1 MASRAAK
8 GKPLLSL
15 VPGSAA
21 VLAAARLNRRWISTT
36 STVAAPKQ
44 GHRCHTP
51 VDHRLPGWRFV
62 PRVGILHAM
71 RSPALPPQPSDRA
84 YPGPFVDACATTA
97 PSDVSADA
105 EAPGSGTVLGRAKP
119 HVVERHLGPLNLRS
133 SRFSAVSARA
143 RAGRIAAVG
152 GHVALFLLAGTAL
165 AATPAPAPAPPH
177 TASVASR
184 APAPAKLASAAGTQG
199 PDHLLLISIDGLSWP
214 TLLAHAAKT
223 PNLQRLLNAG
233 SAGPLESVFPSM
245 TWAAHASILTGC
257 TPRRHG
263 VPGNRYY
270 DRTTQEW
277 VEVAERQQAQIV
289 RTPTLLDAATQR
301 GWSAAALFWPNTGG
315 AKGVEWNVPELYEA
329 RHFERQT
336 SPALRQAMREIGIR
350 PELLPR
356 LGHDEALFQDSLSRD
371 LVVHLVGKHRPRAM
385 LAHLLAVDT
394 AGHRYGPT
402 SAAMGWALEHADRLI
417 GDMLA
422 AYTSAGL
429 GGRLLAVVVSDHGF
443 FPVER
448 ALYVPKLLPTLR
460 LPRKVANGL
469 RLAANG
475 HALFVYAT
483 TPAARDGLA
492 SVAAAL
498 RALPDF
504 EQVIGSD
511 RLPELGLG
519 DGAVDPIFPNLV
531 ALAHPE
537 VLLWNGKH
545 PPRDAPLPMY
555 GMHGHLPGHAALQ
568 GVFIA
573 HGAGVA
579 AGRSLQR
586 MRAIDVAPTLAAR
599 LGLVLPVCDGR
610 VRADAT
616 SAAAPAQLKA
626 P

>member
-1 MASRAAK
+1 MR
-8 GKPLLSL
+8 GYDRIPT
-15 VPGSAA
+15 GSARSHVARA
-21 VLAAARLNRRWISTT
+21 VALLCCVATHVIGGLATAAAATPSPTPALTPTPAARVVSGSSST
-36 STVAAPKQ
+36 A
-44 GHRCHTP
+44 
-51 VDHRLPGWRFV
+51 
-62 PRVGILHAM
+62 
-71 RSPALPPQPSDRA
+71 RSPAPVTS
-84 YPGPFVDACATTA
+84 
-97 PSDVSADA
+97 
-105 EAPGSGTVLGRAKP
+105 
-119 HVVERHLGPLNLRS
+119 
-133 SRFSAVSARA
+133 
-143 RAGRIAAVG
+143 
-152 GHVALFLLAGTAL
+152 
-165 AATPAPAPAPPH
+165 
-177 TASVASR
+177 
-184 APAPAKLASAAGTQG
+184 QG

-214 TLLAHAAKT
+214 TLMAHAGKT

-270 DRTTQEW
+270 DRAAQAW

-289 RTPTLLDAATQR
+289 RTPSLLEAATQR

-336 SPALRQAMREIGIR
+336 SPALRQALREIGLR

-356 LGHDEALFQDSLSRD
+356 LGHDESLFQDSLTRD
-371 LVVHLVGKHRPRAM
+371 LVAHLVSKHRPRVV

-402 SAAMGWALEHADRLI
+402 SAAMGWALEHVDRMV
-417 GDMLA
+417 GDMVA
-422 AYTSAGL
+422 AYAGAGL

-443 FPVER
+443 FPVDR
-448 ALYVPKLLPTLR
+448 AVYVPKLLPTLR
-460 LPRKVANGL
+460 LPTRVTRGL

-483 TPAARDGLA
+483 TPAAREGLVA
-492 SVAAAL
+492 VAAAL

-519 DGAVDPIFPNLV
+519 DGAVDPIFPDLV
-531 ALAHPE
+531 ALARPE
-537 VLLWNGKH
+537 VLLWNGSH

-555 GMHGHLPGHAALQ
+555 GMHGHLPAHVDLQ

-573 HGAGVA
+573 HGQGVA
-579 AGRSLQR
+579 AGRRLQR
-586 MRAIDVAPTLAAR
+586 MRAIDVAPTLSAR
-599 LGLVLPVCDGR
+599 LGLELPGCDGR

-616 SAAAPAQLKA
+616 TTATAPPPAAP
-626 P
+626 